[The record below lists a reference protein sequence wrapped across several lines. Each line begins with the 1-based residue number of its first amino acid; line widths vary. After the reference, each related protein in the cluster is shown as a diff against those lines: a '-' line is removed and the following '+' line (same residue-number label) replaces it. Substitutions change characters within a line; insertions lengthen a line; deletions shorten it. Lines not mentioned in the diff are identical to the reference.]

1 VVTHNVLS
9 PLLASYSEPQAADA
23 DTLAW
28 MSKTTLDAR
37 KALVSY
43 GMPAEV
49 LGHPILTPNSLLL
62 RFKGTDEL
70 TIASLEKKRS
80 QFYTTHGLKIV
91 NVREEPGAVAMS
103 VERSPR
109 QVVQLGSV
117 WKHWNPSP
125 STHGNTKLLVA
136 VKEADNSPLY
146 LDPLTQSPHTLIAG
160 TSGSG
165 KSVLLQNILLAI
177 AATNSPS
184 LTQVILIDPKHGV
197 DYGPLGHLPHIQG
210 GIITNVEDALHA
222 IQDLVQEMEARY
234 PLLNQA
240 GVNHVKLYNQQRPD
254 KLPYIWLI
262 HDEFADWMQDEH
274 YRDEV
279 VALVNRLGMKARAAG
294 IFLIFAAQRPS
305 VEVMPMQL
313 RDNLDNRLILRV
325 AQEGTSQF
333 CLGEKGAENLLPQG
347 QMLARLGG
355 APSVLCQ
362 VPFADLTELQTFVNV
377 LTAIQV
383 TPVQVPVVA

>member
-1 VVTHNVLS
+1 
-9 PLLASYSEPQAADA
+9 
-23 DTLAW
+23 
-28 MSKTTLDAR
+28 
-37 KALVSY
+37 
-43 GMPAEV
+43 MPAEV
-49 LGHPILTPNSLLL
+49 LGQPILTPNSLLL
-62 RFKGTDEL
+62 RFKGSDEL

-91 NVREEPGAVAMS
+91 NVREEPGAVAIS
-103 VERSPR
+103 IERSPR
-109 QVVQLGSV
+109 QIIQLGSV
-117 WKHWNPSP
+117 WKHWNPAP
-125 STHGNTKLLVA
+125 SAHGNTKLLVA
-136 VKEADNSPLY
+136 VKESDSSPLF

-184 LTQVILIDPKHGV
+184 LTQVVLIDPKHGV
-197 DYGPLGHLPHIQG
+197 DYGPLGEMPHIQG
-210 GIITNVEDALHA
+210 GIITNLDDALGA
-222 IQDLVQEMEARY
+222 IQGLVQEMENRY
-234 PLLNQA
+234 PLLNKA
-240 GVNHVKLYNQQRPD
+240 GVNHVRLYNQKMPD

-333 CLGEKGAENLLPQG
+333 CLGEKGAENLLPHG

-355 APSVLCQ
+355 SQPVLCQ
-362 VPFADLTELQTFVNV
+362 VPYADLTELQTFVEV
-377 LTAIQV
+377 LMASQAAAAAPQAV
-383 TPVQVPVVA
+383 